1 MEPLRILIADD
12 HPLFRFGMRTRLDA
26 EPDLVVV
33 GEAGTGEEAI
43 TLAGSLAP
51 HVVLMDLNLP
61 GMSGIAA
68 TRAIREA
75 HPHIGVVVVT
85 MFDDDS
91 VFAAMRAGARGYLLK
106 GAEAEEMVGAI
117 RAIAHGEAIFSPS
130 VAQRL
135 LGYFSV
141 PHPRAQLALPE
152 LTERERA
159 VLALLARGY
168 TNAAIADQLVLSPKT
183 VRNYVSSIFGKL
195 QVADRAEAIVKARD
209 AGLDRA

>member
-1 MEPLRILIADD
+1 MEPVRILIADD
-12 HPLFRFGMRTRLDA
+12 HPLFRFGMRTRLNA

-43 TLAGSLAP
+43 LLVDTLAP

-75 HPHIGVVVVT
+75 HPEIGVVIVT

-106 GAEAEEMVGAI
+106 GAEAEETVGAI
-117 RAIAHGEAIFSPS
+117 RAIAQGEAIFSPS

-135 LGYFSV
+135 LGYFSAARTPAV
-141 PHPRAQLALPE
+141 LPLPE

-159 VLALLARGY
+159 VLVLLTHGY
-168 TNAAIADQLVLSPKT
+168 TNAAIAEQLVLSPKT

-209 AGLDRA
+209 AGLDQA